1 MRNVRSRSAAS
12 EAHDAHR
19 HASSADVVGAG
30 AIACAARS
38 IGARERARAS
48 IDDATDARAR
58 GSVDVSARHTRAR
71 DAIERSASPSRAS
84 ESFIASIAAARR
96 MFRRVVKAKPPTK
109 FEIALDAV
117 RARAAKIGLGDAFAR
132 VERDLVRSYGVYKA
146 MLMESPE
153 FQALR
158 ANPPGWVGRSA
169 RARALAADDDFA
181 CAFVALSPLMVL
193 VMYWI
198 VSAILRWLAGRDGR
212 DMSRSVFGAARERG
226 RKERRREAEAKAA
239 ATLPNQPPP
248 HIDRT
253 ESGRVV
259 AMTEK
264 DKELLGQLRI
274 KLNEAAASDAQLLGT
289 PALRAFVT
297 DACLCR
303 YLRARKWNVDKA
315 LKMLIGTLHWRAER
329 KPEALTWND
338 VAEEAKTGK
347 QYRSGRDKRGRRVL
361 VMRPDRENT
370 YKHEDNIKF
379 LIYTLENILWKSSR
393 SNEPLGSNVDLAPE
407 QITILINFTNWSRK
421 NAVPMATARETLS
434 ILQNHYPERLG
445 LAVCFNPPTIFR
457 VFWSVISP
465 FIDPKTYTKIVFV
478 NKKKSER
485 AAAVM
490 GAVFHANAVDDDM
503 GGAVPAAWHVDEY
516 AKHMKEYDAKKA
528 VVMASWL

>member
-1 MRNVRSRSAAS
+1 M
-12 EAHDAHR
+12 
-19 HASSADVVGAG
+19 
-30 AIACAARS
+30 
-38 IGARERARAS
+38 
-48 IDDATDARAR
+48 
-58 GSVDVSARHTRAR
+58 
-71 DAIERSASPSRAS
+71 
-84 ESFIASIAAARR
+84 
-96 MFRRVVKAKPPTK
+96 KAKPPTK
-109 FEIALDAV
+109 FEMALDAV
-117 RARAAKIGLGDAFAR
+117 RARARAIGLGDAFER
-132 VERDLVRSYGVYKA
+132 VERDCARSYAVYKTA
-146 MLMESPE
+146 LMESAE

-158 ANPPGWVGRSA
+158 ANPPGWVAKSA
-169 RARALAADDDFA
+169 RARALAANDDFA

-193 VMYWI
+193 SMFWI
-198 VSAILRWLAGRDGR
+198 VSAIVRWLLGRDAK
-212 DMSRSVFGAARERG
+212 DMARSVFGTARARER
-226 RKERRREAEAKAA
+226 RERRREAAAKVA

-253 ESGRVV
+253 VSGRVV
-259 AMTEK
+259 TMTL
-264 DKELLGQLRI
+264 KETQLLAQLRT
-274 KLNEAAASDAQLLGT
+274 KLNEAAVSDPKLLGT

-303 YLRARKWNVDKA
+303 YLRARKWNVNKA
-315 LKMLIGTLHWRAER
+315 LKMLVGTLHWRAER
-329 KPEALTWND
+329 KPEALTWDD
-338 VAEEAKTGK
+338 VAVEAQTGK

-370 YKHEDNIKF
+370 FKHEDNIKF

-393 SNEPLGSNVDLAPE
+393 TNDPLGSNVDLASE

-465 FIDPKTYTKIVFV
+465 FIDPKTYSKIVFV
-478 NKKKSER
+478 NKKNVER

-503 GGAVPAAWHVDEY
+503 GGAVPAAWNAEEY
-516 AKHMKEYDAKKA
+516 AKHMRDYDAKKTA
-528 VVMASWL
+528 VMASWL